1 MFQEISED
9 ENDTLDTLIIAYD
22 NENMQSTKI

>member
-9 ENDTLDTLIIAYD
+9 ENDALDTLIIAYD
-22 NENMQSTKI
+22 NENMQNTKI

>member
-22 NENMQSTKI
+22 NENMQNTKI